1 MRNGARVALWLAAAG
16 AATLAVK
23 QLRTR
28 REANVADH
36 VVLITGGSRGLGLL
50 MAEEFAQQG
59 CRIAICARDPD
70 ELERA
75 RLRLLSLTPHVLAV
89 TCDVSREDAV
99 ARMVAEVEARFG
111 RVDVL
116 VNNAGIIQVG
126 PVSAMT
132 AQDFETIMAVNF
144 FGAVYT
150 TLAVLPG
157 MRERG
162 YGRLVT
168 IDSIGGRVA
177 APHLLPYDASKF
189 ALRGFSEGLRAELAQ
204 DGITVT
210 TVIPGLMRTG
220 SPENALFKGRQA
232 AEYTWFSIAD
242 SLPLLSMD
250 ARKAAQRIVKAC
262 RRGEAELTLT
272 LRARLIGRLHDFS
285 PSLTMSLFALINRV
299 MPSGD
304 GGTEGTARGMD
315 LVSPLAPSWL
325 TSWTTEA
332 AKQTNQ
338 YGGRHE
344 PSPAHA
350 ERIGLAPRER
360 LKD

>member
-1 MRNGARVALWLAAAG
+1 MRNVAKATFWLAVAGGAALAVRRLGAR
-16 AATLAVK
+16 
-23 QLRTR
+23 
-28 REANVADH
+28 REVNLADH

-50 MAEEFAQQG
+50 MAEEFAHQG
-59 CRIAICARDPD
+59 CRIAICARDPI

-75 RLRLLSLTPHVLAV
+75 RLRLLSLTPDVLAMP
-89 TCDVSREDAV
+89 CDVSRQDQV
-99 ARMVAEVEARFG
+99 DRLVAEVEARFG
-111 RVDVL
+111 RIDVL

-126 PVSAMT
+126 PLSAMT

-144 FGAVYT
+144 FGAVYA

-177 APHLLPYDASKF
+177 APHLLPYDTSKF
-189 ALRGFSEGLRAELAQ
+189 ALRGFSEGLRAELDQ
-204 DGITVT
+204 DGLTVT
-210 TVIPGLMRTG
+210 TVLPGLMRTG

-250 ARKAAQRIVKAC
+250 ARKAAQRIVQAC

-272 LRARLIGRLHDFS
+272 IRARLIGRLHDLS
-285 PSLTMSLFALINRV
+285 PSLTMSLFALANRFL
-299 MPSGD
+299 PRD
-304 GGTEGTARGMD
+304 GGASQGAARGMD

-325 TSWTTEA
+325 THWTSEA

-338 YGGRHE
+338 FGGRHG
-344 PSPAHA
+344 PSPEHA
-350 ERIGLAPRER
+350 ERIGLAPR
-360 LKD
+360 D